1 LFVSVTF
8 GKGINVV
15 ILGSNL
21 SINKA
26 LGEMIFDAFGN
37 TPVQI
42 DPGLQLKDGAIQKIR
57 SSKIIIADLA
67 SLNRDSRYFIRQIR
81 ELNPD
86 ARIVALHI
94 YNEKEFIQPIIDAG
108 ASAYLLVNAEKE
120 DMIGVIENLIKAKNG
135 S

>member
-1 LFVSVTF
+1 
-8 GKGINVV
+8 
-15 ILGSNL
+15 
-21 SINKA
+21 
-26 LGEMIFDAFGN
+26 MIFDAFGN